1 MCFHVLEEIRKIFFI
16 LLISHTS
23 VKKID
28 ILYIINWFSFKSY
41 NVVGKIRMFFFQ
53 MPNII
58 FKTMGHPKI
67 IAKILSEETRSKFQF
82 KGIR

>member
-1 MCFHVLEEIRKIFFI
+1 
-16 LLISHTS
+16 
-23 VKKID
+23 
-28 ILYIINWFSFKSY
+28 
-41 NVVGKIRMFFFQ
+41 MFFFE

-58 FKTMGHPKI
+58 FKPMGHPKI